1 MKKNIRNE
9 DGFILPLVLVII
21 ALLAGGVAYILSQG
35 LTELQAN
42 TLNQDYELCILT
54 GKNALAVGQA
64 ELANNV
70 NYSGTNGKIA
80 DANGGYYQIS
90 VNKISDKLRYIEVS
104 SVFKGYQKSFGG
116 EIELMFEGET
126 TSPARIVRFNWKMLG
141 IE

>member
-1 MKKNIRNE
+1 MSKNIGNE

-54 GKNALAVGQA
+54 GKNALAVAQA
-64 ELANNV
+64 ELADNV
-70 NYSGTNGKIA
+70 DYTGTSGDVA
-80 DANGGYYQIS
+80 DANGGHYQIT
-90 VNKISDKLRYIEVS
+90 VNKIADNLRDIEVS
-104 SVFKGYQKSFGG
+104 STFKGYQKSFGG
-116 EIELMFEGET
+116 EIELMIDGET
-126 TSPARIVRFNWKMLG
+126 PTAARIVRFNWKMLG